1 MLKHHNDTPLAP
13 KRTVVL
19 GAAGFI
25 GRTLVNRLSA
35 AGVDLVSLAKQDLDL
50 ETPAAATQLTELLH
64 TDDTLV
70 FISAKAPVRDV
81 SMLAANLRM
90 AETVVAAVSRQAV
103 AHVIY
108 VSSDAVYHDSTEPL
122 TEDSPTAPGSLH
134 GVMHLARELA
144 LTQSLAVP
152 IGILRPTLIYGVND
166 PHNGYGPNRFR
177 RLVEQGQSITLFG
190 EGEENRDH
198 ILVDDVAELLQRMM
212 FHRSEGVLNAATGHV
227 TSFRTIAE
235 TIVNFGDTSVEI
247 NGSPR
252 NGPMPHNGFRAF
264 DPAVTAAAFPDFR
277 YTSLKEG
284 LTQVNQQVSEA

>member
-1 MLKHHNDTPLAP
+1 MLKHHNDIPLVP

-25 GRTLVNRLSA
+25 GRTLVNRLST

-50 ETPAAATQLTELLH
+50 ETPAAPTQLTELLH
-64 TDDTLV
+64 KDDTLV

-81 SMLAANLRM
+81 SMLTANLRM
-90 AETVVAAVSRQAV
+90 AETVVEAVSRQVV

-122 TEDSPTAPGSLH
+122 TEDSPTSPGSLH

-177 RLVEQGQSITLFG
+177 RLVKQGQTITLFG

-198 ILVDDVAELLQRMM
+198 ILVDDVAELLQRIM

-235 TIVNFGDTSVEI
+235 TIVSLGDASVGI

-252 NGPMPHNGFRAF
+252 HGPMPHNGFRAF
-264 DPAVTAAAFPDFR
+264 DPAATVAAFPDFR
-277 YTSLKEG
+277 YTPLKEG
-284 LTQVNQQVSEA
+284 LAQVNRQVSKA